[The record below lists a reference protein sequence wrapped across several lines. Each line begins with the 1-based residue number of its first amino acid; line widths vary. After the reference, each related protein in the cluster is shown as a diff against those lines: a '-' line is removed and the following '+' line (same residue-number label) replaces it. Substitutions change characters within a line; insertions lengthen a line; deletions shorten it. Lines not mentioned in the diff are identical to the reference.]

1 MVKKMKC
8 EKCGKM
14 SKVIILKDGSPGL
27 CVDCRSDIDSNGTLD
42 VTAMREKFRRWCS
55 KKSLKDFLIMF
66 LENKMV
72 NIGTMDIW
80 PSQIKVNGEFYEFQF
95 TAGKELDEDR
105 GWWSSGI
112 TLTEELAAS
121 ESELNSIRRKLH
133 DA

>member
-1 MVKKMKC
+1 
-8 EKCGKM
+8 M

>member
-1 MVKKMKC
+1 
-8 EKCGKM
+8 
-14 SKVIILKDGSPGL
+14 
-27 CVDCRSDIDSNGTLD
+27 
-42 VTAMREKFRRWCS
+42 
-55 KKSLKDFLIMF
+55 MF

-105 GWWSSGI
+105 GWWSSNI
-112 TLTEELAAS
+112 TFTEEIAAS
-121 ESELNSIRRKLH
+121 EAELNKLRRKLY